1 METEWLDDAN
11 IPFWKTKKQGDWWPQ
26 VEKSKAKD
34 IMQVFLD
41 NQLFQHKGREF
52 LIRRALIIKG
62 DPHWGKFI
70 QFIQ

>member
-41 NQLFQHKGREF
+41 NQLFQHKGREVF
-52 LIRRALIIKG
+52 
-62 DPHWGKFI
+62 D
-70 QFIQ
+70 